1 MDCARPLS
9 CGQST
14 EPKIPHPSAVTTND
28 TRLTLTVNAMDAM
41 SDMPSA
47 ERKITVRT
55 KRFHGL
61 AEATIFDAGSQI
73 GEGEAPPTGER
84 FATVHLSAS
93 QFAAPIERPQT
104 VSPIS
109 LKRWQRRSSK

>member
-1 MDCARPLS
+1 VRYNE
-9 CGQST
+9 QQ
-14 EPKIPHPSAVTTND
+14 
-28 TRLTLTVNAMDAM
+28 RLTLTVNAMDAM

>member
-1 MDCARPLS
+1 MREVERMPGNRTSSSCLTRLRRETVKQVNLCALNGLRQAVVLRPIDRA
-9 CGQST
+9 
-14 EPKIPHPSAVTTND
+14 KIPHPSAVTTND

-61 AEATIFDAGSQI
+61 AEATILDAGSGI
-73 GEGEAPPTGER
+73 PPDM
-84 FATVHLSAS
+84 L
-93 QFAAPIERPQT
+93 I
-104 VSPIS
+104 
-109 LKRWQRRSSK
+109 

>member
-1 MDCARPLS
+1 VRYNE
-9 CGQST
+9 QQ
-14 EPKIPHPSAVTTND
+14 
-28 TRLTLTVNAMDAM
+28 RLTLTVNAMDAM

-73 GEGEAPPTGER
+73 SEGEAPPHRGASAPR

-93 QFAAPIERPQT
+93 QFAAPIERPQRAESYP
-104 VSPIS
+104 VGPFGASRASRP
-109 LKRWQRRSSK
+109 